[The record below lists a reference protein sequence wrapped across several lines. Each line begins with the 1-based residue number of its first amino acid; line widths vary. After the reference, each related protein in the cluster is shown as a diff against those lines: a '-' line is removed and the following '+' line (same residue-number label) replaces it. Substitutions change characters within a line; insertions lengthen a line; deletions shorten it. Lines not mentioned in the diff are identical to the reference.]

1 MIITYM
7 KEQIMFKVFLNF
19 NFIIGLFLFVIGT
32 YLLCQEDVFGI
43 MDIVLAIINWVIFF
57 VENKEKLLHNKK

>member
-1 MIITYM
+1 
-7 KEQIMFKVFLNF
+7 MFKVFLNF

-32 YLLCQEDVFGI
+32 YLLCQEDALGI

-57 VENKEKLLHNKK
+57 VENKDKLLHNKK